1 MDHHQIEKNDMY
13 KKMLIF
19 FANSVNSAV
28 WTTFARLVTE
38 ITNFVSLNNSLS
50 NYLQQHQ
57 ADIKGVTQTKND
69 AFMAM
74 INIIV
79 NKAAKA
85 YVWAVDTANA
95 NLMQIFDVQKS
106 DFINNSEI
114 RAYNQIKNI
123 RDALSANIASM
134 ASVQLAA
141 ADVTAVNAAIT
152 AYQNTIGTTG
162 AAQVHK
168 TEGTKAI
175 DAVMVPIDKS
185 LAIIDKLIVS
195 SYTATKPDMV
205 KEYLANRA
213 LDKLPTHHSGI
224 SIHLTDTETG
234 ADLEGAILAVDG
246 KTATSDIDGMAEIIK
261 ITPGTYNMSVTLASY
276 ATQTKKTVIEKGK
289 VTELEVEM
297 VKV

>member
-1 MDHHQIEKNDMY
+1 MDHHQIEKNGMY

-19 FANSVNSAV
+19 FADPINAAV
-28 WTTFARLVTE
+28 WATFARLVTE
-38 ITNFVSLNNSLS
+38 IANFVSLNNSLT
-50 NYLQQHQ
+50 NYLQQQH

-74 INIIV
+74 VNIVV

-106 DFINNSEI
+106 DFLSISETK
-114 RAYNQIKNI
+114 AYNQIKNI

-134 ASVQLAA
+134 ASVQLTAD
-141 ADVTAVNAAIT
+141 DVTAVNVAIT

-162 AAQVHK
+162 AAQTHK
-168 TEGTKAI
+168 TEGTKGI
-175 DAVMVPIDKS
+175 DAVMIPIDKS
-185 LAIIDKLIVS
+185 LALIDKLIVS
-195 SYTATKPDMV
+195 SYTASKPDMV

-213 LDKLPTHHSGI
+213 LDKLPTHHSGL
-224 SIHLTDTETG
+224 SIHITDAETG
-234 ADLEGAILAVDG
+234 ADLEGVILAVNG

-261 ITPGTYNMSVTLASY
+261 IMPGTYNMSVTLANY
-276 ATQTKKTVIEKGK
+276 VTQTTKIVIEKGK
-289 VTELEVEM
+289 LTELD
-297 VKV
+297 VKMAKG

>member
-1 MDHHQIEKNDMY
+1 MDHRQSEKNDMY

-19 FANSVNSAV
+19 FANPINAAV

-74 INIIV
+74 VNIVV

-85 YVWAVDTANA
+85 YVWAADTANA
-95 NLMQIFDVQKS
+95 HLMQIFDIQKS
-106 DFINNSEI
+106 DFLSISEAK
-114 RAYNQIKNI
+114 AYNQIKNI
-123 RDALSANIASM
+123 CDALSANIASM
-134 ASVQLAA
+134 AIVQLTS

-162 AAQVHK
+162 AAQTHK

-185 LAIIDKLIVS
+185 LALIDKLIVS
-195 SYTATKPDMV
+195 SYSATKPDMV
-205 KEYLANRA
+205 KEYLANRV

-224 SIHLTDTETG
+224 SINITDAETG
-234 ADLEGAILAVDG
+234 TDLEGAILAVNG
-246 KTATSDIDGMAEIIK
+246 KTATSDIDGIAEIIK
-261 ITPGTYNMSVTLASY
+261 VKPGTYNMSVTLADY
-276 ATQTKKTVIEKGK
+276 ATQTIKTVIEKGK
-289 VTELEVEM
+289 LTELN
-297 VKV
+297 VKMIKA

>member
-1 MDHHQIEKNDMY
+1 MDHRQSEKNGMY
-13 KKMLIF
+13 KKMLLF
-19 FANSVNSAV
+19 FANPVNAAV
-28 WTTFARLVTE
+28 WATFARLVTE
-38 ITNFVSLNNSLS
+38 ITNFVALNNSLS
-50 NYLQQHQ
+50 TYLQQHQ

-69 AFMAM
+69 AFTAM
-74 INIIV
+74 VNIIV

-95 NLMQIFDVQKS
+95 NLVQIFDVQKS
-106 DFINNSEI
+106 DFLSISETK
-114 RAYNQIKNI
+114 AYTQIKNI

-213 LDKLPTHHSGI
+213 IDKLPTRHSGL
-224 SIHLTDTETG
+224 SIHLTDAETG
-234 ADLEGAILAVDG
+234 ADLEGAILAVNG
-246 KTATSDIDGMAEIIK
+246 KTATSDIDGMAEIVK
-261 ITPGTYNMSVTLASY
+261 IMPGTYNLSVTLASY
-276 ATQTKKTVIEKGK
+276 APQTSKTVIEKGK
-289 VTELEVEM
+289 VTELEVQM
-297 VKV
+297 AKG

>member
-1 MDHHQIEKNDMY
+1 MDHRQSEKNGMY
-13 KKMLIF
+13 KKMLLF
-19 FANSVNSAV
+19 FANPVNAAV
-28 WTTFARLVTE
+28 WATFARLVTE
-38 ITNFVSLNNSLS
+38 ITNFVALNNSLS
-50 NYLQQHQ
+50 TYLQQHQ

-69 AFMAM
+69 AFTAM
-74 INIIV
+74 VNIIV

-95 NLMQIFDVQKS
+95 NLIEIFDVQKS
-106 DFINNSEI
+106 DFDHISETK
-114 RAYNQIKNI
+114 AYNQIKNI

-162 AAQVHK
+162 AALTHK

-185 LAIIDKLIVS
+185 LVLIDKLIVS

-213 LDKLPTHHSGI
+213 IDKLPTRHSGL
-224 SIHLTDTETG
+224 SIHVTDAETG
-234 ADLEGAILAVDG
+234 TDLEGAILAVNG
-246 KTATSDIDGMAEIIK
+246 KTAISDIDGMAEIVK
-261 ITPGTYNMSVTLASY
+261 ITPGTYNLSVTLASY
-276 ATQTKKTVIEKGK
+276 APQTSKTVIEKGK
-289 VTELEVEM
+289 VTELD
-297 VKV
+297 VKMIKA